1 VIEDPD
7 VVVLRDLYEAWS
19 AEAAERTGTRTRLER
34 ALDAFADAIDT
45 PTARHVI
52 DFRADGWTVQH
63 TLACRV
69 RGELFTCAVN
79 RAAERLGGPPGEDLG
94 RFPVEE
100 RNGHLIIDRG
110 PAAG

>member
-1 VIEDPD
+1 MIEDPD
-7 VVVLRDLYEAWS
+7 AAVLRDLYDAWS
-19 AEAAERTGTRTRLER
+19 TEAAQRTGTRTRLER

-45 PTARHVI
+45 PTARHVV
-52 DFRADGWTVQH
+52 DFRAGGWTVQH

-79 RAAERLGGPPGEDLG
+79 RAAERLDGPPAHLG

-100 RNGHLIIDRG
+100 RNGHLIIDYG